1 MYVLPVPALA
11 SSTVTP
17 DGNGPQTSNRA
28 TVQQLSRVAVS
39 GLPPTAVESLSAAGA
54 ALPVG
59 EWL

>member
-1 MYVLPVPALA
+1 MTPWSDEPAA
-11 SSTVTP
+11 IE
-17 DGNGPQTSNRA
+17 TSNRA